1 ALDAAVAA
9 YDNGRVAWPTMR
21 VAERIAHVE
30 SFLAR
35 MREQREAV
43 VEAER
48 RKPTRRREPVRIE
61 VPEVEV
67 QKSERVEKE
76 RQQTLFADLPG
87 SLPPLALLDE
97 AKADIDP

>member
-1 ALDAAVAA
+1 VGQQVA
-9 YDNGRVAWPTMR
+9 
-21 VAERIAHVE
+21 
-30 SFLAR
+30 
-35 MREQREAV
+35 EQREAV

-97 AKADIDP
+97 AKADIDPPSPESLELISRQIER